1 MQLRPFILALVVSCA
16 ANAAPGT
23 AIPPEVEAALAR
35 AKIPREA
42 VALLIVE
49 ADANNAAP
57 RLIHRAQAP
66 MNPASV
72 MKLTTTFAAL
82 DLLGPAYAWTTPVFV
97 DGPIQNGTLT
107 GNVYIKGQGDPKL
120 VLEKLWLLMR
130 RLQGLGILQIA
141 GDIVLDR
148 NAFEVPDADP
158 ASFDGEPLRP
168 YNAAPDA
175 LLLNFKAV
183 VMTFTPDPA
192 RGTARV
198 QFDPP
203 LFGVQ
208 MQASVPLGNGDC
220 GDYRAALKAD
230 FSDASRIRF
239 GGSYAASCGE
249 KVWPVAYA
257 NPRSYGARAVQG
269 LGILQIAGDIV
280 LDRNALDVP
289 DADPASFDGEP
300 LRPYNAAPD
309 ALLLNFK
316 AVVMTFTPDPARGTT
331 QVQFDPH
338 LFGVQTQTAVPLGS
352 GECGDY
358 RAALKADFSDASRIR
373 FGGSYAAS
381 CGEKVWPVAYADPR
395 SYGARAVQGL
405 WLEMGGKLTG
415 SVRYGTV
422 PAALV
427 AAKPTFEVSSATLA
441 EIIRDINK
449 YSNNVMAQQV
459 FLTLG
464 RVVPPVALNAN
475 GEAPPTDTPLSAGSF
490 SASRAVLQRWWKDRI
505 SADEMPVWDNGS
517 GLSRQERIS
526 AQGLARL
533 LQVAW
538 RSPYM
543 SELMSSLP
551 ITGVDGTLKRFKS
564 KAVGSAHLKTGT
576 LSNALARA
584 GYVDGASGKRYV
596 LVALI
601 NHANANTEA
610 ARAVMETLVDWTA
623 RDN

>member
-1 MQLRPFILALVVSCA
+1 MLYRLLCPALLVSCHAFA
-16 ANAAPGT
+16 AAGS
-23 AIPPEVEAALAR
+23 AIPAEVDAALAR

-42 VALLIVE
+42 VALLVLD
-49 ADANNAAP
+49 ADASNAAP
-57 RLIHRAQAP
+57 RLTHRAQVP

-72 MKLTTTFAAL
+72 MKLSTTIAAL
-82 DLLGPAYAWTTPVFV
+82 DLLGPAYSWSTPVYV
-97 DGPIQNGTLT
+97 DGPVQGGTLA

-120 VLEKLWLLMR
+120 VLEKLWLLLR
-130 RLQGLGILQIA
+130 RLQGMGIHSIA

-148 NAFEVPDADP
+148 SAFEVPDTNP

-175 LLLNFKAV
+175 LLINFKAV
-183 VMTFTPDPA
+183 VMTFTPD
-192 RGTARV
+192 RGGNSAQV

-208 MQASVPLGNGDC
+208 MQGSVPLGNGDC
-220 GDYRAALKAD
+220 GDYRSALKAD
-230 FSDASRIRF
+230 FSDAKRIRF
-239 GGSYAASCGE
+239 A
-249 KVWPVAYA
+249 
-257 NPRSYGARAVQG
+257 
-269 LGILQIAGDIV
+269 
-280 LDRNALDVP
+280 
-289 DADPASFDGEP
+289 
-300 LRPYNAAPD
+300 
-309 ALLLNFK
+309 
-316 AVVMTFTPDPARGTT
+316 
-331 QVQFDPH
+331 
-338 LFGVQTQTAVPLGS
+338 
-352 GECGDY
+352 
-358 RAALKADFSDASRIR
+358 
-373 FGGSYAAS
+373 GSYAAS
-381 CGEKVWPVAYADPR
+381 CGEKVWPVAYADPS
-395 SYGARAVQGL
+395 SYGVRAVQGL
-405 WLEMGGKLTG
+405 WLDMGGKLSG

-422 PAALV
+422 PVALAAG
-427 AAKPTFEVSSATLA
+427 KPAFEVSSAPLA

-464 RVVPPVALNAN
+464 RVVAASAMGAN
-475 GEAPPTDTPLSAGSF
+475 GEVPASDAPPSSGSF
-490 SASRAVLQRWWKDRI
+490 TASQAVLQRWWKERI
-505 SADEMPVWDNGS
+505 GDSEMPVWDNGS

-538 RSPYM
+538 RSPTM

-551 ITGVDGTLKRFKS
+551 ISGVDGTLKRFKS
-564 KAVGSAHLKTGT
+564 KTVGSAHLKTGT

-601 NHANANTEA
+601 NHANANTDA

>member
-1 MQLRPFILALVVSCA
+1 MLFRTLCSALLFFANSA
-16 ANAAPGT
+16 AIAAQAS
-23 AIPPEVEAALAR
+23 AIPPEVDAALTR

-42 VALLIVE
+42 VSLLVLDAE
-49 ADANNAAP
+49 AINTVP
-57 RLIHRAQAP
+57 RLSHRAQVP

-82 DLLGPAYAWTTPVFV
+82 DLLGPTFAWSTPVYV
-97 DGPIQNGTLT
+97 DGSVRDGTLN
-107 GNVYIKGQGDPKL
+107 GNVYIKGLGDPKL
-120 VLEKLWLLMR
+120 VLEKLWLLLR
-130 RLQGLGILQIA
+130 RLQGIGIHNVT

-148 NAFEVPDADP
+148 SAFEVPDADP
-158 ASFDGEPLRP
+158 ANFDGEPLRP

-175 LLLNFKAV
+175 LLINYKAV
-183 VMTFTPDPA
+183 VMTFTPDQSGKVA
-192 RGTARV
+192 QV

-208 MQASVPLGNGDC
+208 MQSSVPLSHADC
-220 GDYRAALKAD
+220 GDYRGALKAD
-230 FSDASRIRF
+230 FPDANRIRF
-239 GGSYAASCGE
+239 GGKYS
-249 KVWPVAYA
+249 A
-257 NPRSYGARAVQG
+257 N
-269 LGILQIAGDIV
+269 
-280 LDRNALDVP
+280 
-289 DADPASFDGEP
+289 
-300 LRPYNAAPD
+300 
-309 ALLLNFK
+309 
-316 AVVMTFTPDPARGTT
+316 
-331 QVQFDPH
+331 
-338 LFGVQTQTAVPLGS
+338 
-352 GECGDY
+352 
-358 RAALKADFSDASRIR
+358 
-373 FGGSYAAS
+373 

-395 SYGARAVQGL
+395 SYGTRAIQGM
-405 WLEMGGKLTG
+405 WLEMGGKLIG
-415 SVRYGTV
+415 SARFGNV
-422 PAALV
+422 PATLLAG
-427 AAKPTFEVSSATLA
+427 KPTLEITSAPLA

-464 RVVPPVALNAN
+464 RVVSPDLLSAIA
-475 GEAPPTDTPLSAGSF
+475 EAPTNDTQDATATGPGSIGALSAGSF
-490 SASRAVLQRWWKDRI
+490 VASRAVLQRWWKERI
-505 SADEMPVWDNGS
+505 SADEMPVWENGS

-526 AQGLARL
+526 AQGLGRM
-533 LQVAW
+533 LQMAW

-576 LSNALARA
+576 LSNSIARA

-610 ARAVMETLVDWTA
+610 ARAVMDTLVEWAA

>member
-16 ANAAPGT
+16 AHAAPGT

-257 NPRSYGARAVQG
+257 
-269 LGILQIAGDIV
+269 
-280 LDRNALDVP
+280 
-289 DADPASFDGEP
+289 
-300 LRPYNAAPD
+300 
-309 ALLLNFK
+309 
-316 AVVMTFTPDPARGTT
+316 
-331 QVQFDPH
+331 
-338 LFGVQTQTAVPLGS
+338 
-352 GECGDY
+352 
-358 RAALKADFSDASRIR
+358 
-373 FGGSYAAS
+373 
-381 CGEKVWPVAYADPR
+381 DPR

-415 SVRYGTV
+415 SVRYGAV

-475 GEAPPTDTPLSAGSF
+475 GEAPPTDPPLSAGSF

-584 GYVDGASGKRYV
+584 GYVDGTSGKRYV

>member
-1 MQLRPFILALVVSCA
+1 M
-16 ANAAPGT
+16 G
-23 AIPPEVEAALAR
+23 
-35 AKIPREA
+35 
-42 VALLIVE
+42 
-49 ADANNAAP
+49 
-57 RLIHRAQAP
+57 
-66 MNPASV
+66 
-72 MKLTTTFAAL
+72 
-82 DLLGPAYAWTTPVFV
+82 
-97 DGPIQNGTLT
+97 
-107 GNVYIKGQGDPKL
+107 IK
-120 VLEKLWLLMR
+120 
-130 RLQGLGILQIA
+130 QIA

-148 NAFEVPDADP
+148 SAFEVPDADP
-158 ASFDGEPLRP
+158 ANFDGEPLRP

-175 LLLNFKAV
+175 LLINFKAV
-183 VMTFTPDPA
+183 VMTFAPD
-192 RGTARV
+192 RSGNTAQV

-203 LFGVQ
+203 LAGVQ
-208 MQASVPLGNGDC
+208 MQASVPLGSGDC
-220 GDYRAALKAD
+220 GDYRGALKAD
-230 FSDASRIRF
+230 FSDA
-239 GGSYAASCGE
+239 
-249 KVWPVAYA
+249 K
-257 NPRSYGARAVQG
+257 
-269 LGILQIAGDIV
+269 
-280 LDRNALDVP
+280 
-289 DADPASFDGEP
+289 
-300 LRPYNAAPD
+300 
-309 ALLLNFK
+309 
-316 AVVMTFTPDPARGTT
+316 
-331 QVQFDPH
+331 H
-338 LFGVQTQTAVPLGS
+338 
-352 GECGDY
+352 
-358 RAALKADFSDASRIR
+358 IR

-395 SYGARAVQGL
+395 SYGVRAVHGM
-405 WLEMGGKLTG
+405 WLDMGGKLSGT
-415 SVRYGTV
+415 VRYGTV
-422 PAALV
+422 PAAL
-427 AAKPTFEVSSATLA
+427 AAGKPALEATSAPLA

-464 RVVPPVALNAN
+464 RVVPPGALASN
-475 GEAPPTDTPLSAGSF
+475 GDTATNESAGATALAAGVVPPLGAGSF
-490 SASRAVLQRWWKDRI
+490 TASRAVMQRWWKERI
-505 SADEMPVWDNGS
+505 NVEEVPVWDNGS

-610 ARAVMETLVDWTA
+610 ARAVMETLVDWAA

>member
-1 MQLRPFILALVVSCA
+1 
-16 ANAAPGT
+16 
-23 AIPPEVEAALAR
+23 VEAALAR
-35 AKIPREA
+35 AKIPRDA
-42 VALLIVE
+42 VALLVLD
-49 ADANNAAP
+49 ADSALATP
-57 RLIHRAQAP
+57 RLSHRAQVA

-82 DLLGPAYAWTTPVFV
+82 DLLGPAYTWSTPVYV
-97 DGPIQNGTLT
+97 DGPVRDGTLS

-120 VLEKLWLLMR
+120 VLEKLWLLLR
-130 RLQGLGILQIA
+130 RLQGIGIRSIA

-148 NAFEVPDADP
+148 SAFEVPDADP
-158 ASFDGEPLRP
+158 ANFDGEPLRP

-175 LLLNFKAV
+175 LLINFKAV
-183 VMTFTPDPA
+183 VMTFAPD
-192 RGTARV
+192 RNSNTAQV

-208 MQASVPLGNGDC
+208 MQGSVPLSNAEC
-220 GDYRAALKAD
+220 GDYRGALKAD
-230 FSDASRIRF
+230 FSDARRIRF
-239 GGSYAASCGE
+239 GGSYAA
-249 KVWPVAYA
+249 
-257 NPRSYGARAVQG
+257 N
-269 LGILQIAGDIV
+269 
-280 LDRNALDVP
+280 
-289 DADPASFDGEP
+289 
-300 LRPYNAAPD
+300 
-309 ALLLNFK
+309 
-316 AVVMTFTPDPARGTT
+316 
-331 QVQFDPH
+331 
-338 LFGVQTQTAVPLGS
+338 
-352 GECGDY
+352 
-358 RAALKADFSDASRIR
+358 
-373 FGGSYAAS
+373 

-395 SYGARAVQGL
+395 SYGVRAVQGM
-405 WLEMGGKLTG
+405 WLDMGGKLGG
-415 SVRYGTV
+415 SVRYGNV
-422 PAALV
+422 PVALAAD
-427 AAKPTFEVSSATLA
+427 KPALEASSAPLA

-464 RVVPPVALNAN
+464 RVVPVSALSAN
-475 GEAPPTDTPLSAGSF
+475 IEAPSADASLSAGSF
-490 SASRAVLQRWWKDRI
+490 TASRTVMQRWWKDRI
-505 SADEMPVWDNGS
+505 SADEVPVWDNGS

-526 AQGLARL
+526 AHGLARL

-601 NHANANTEA
+601 NHANANSEA
-610 ARAVMETLVDWTA
+610 ARGVMETLVDWAA
-623 RDN
+623 RDNN